1 MPTYDMRCTSCAD
14 EFEVFRQG
22 FLRDEDRSCPSC
34 GEPAEQVITG
44 FVACR
49 SSSQVAGAAT
59 AAAPSGGG
67 HAHGGGCGCGGH

>member
-1 MPTYDMRCTSCAD
+1 MRCTGCAD

-34 GEPAEQVITG
+34 GAPAEQRITG

-49 SSSQVAGAAT
+49 SSSQAAGAMAAT
-59 AAAPSGGG
+59 APGGG
-67 HAHGGGCGCGGH
+67 HSHHGGCGCGGH